1 MTEKKKPAA
10 RKKAA
15 PKQPRRKKKAP
26 PADSQGFVARTLMAL
41 FSLGIIGTI
50 FGLAAIGVVMHY
62 FSRNLPDIS
71 DLSHYEPPIV
81 TRAYASDG
89 KLLASFSKQN
99 RVYVPFSA
107 IPPLVI
113 HAFLSAEDKNFYSHA
128 AVDLPGILRAAVF
141 DITHP
146 HHRKMGGSTITQQ
159 VAKNFFL
166 SDKVTYTRKIKE
178 AILSFRIEQ
187 AYSKDQILA
196 LYLNE
201 IYLGQ
206 GTYGVAAAA
215 LQYFDKPLDEL
226 TVPEAAFLA
235 TLPKAPNNYNPRT
248 HYAAAIARRN
258 WVLNEMR
265 KNGYITRAAEDA
277 AAAQPITLIRPDN
290 KQVVHHPYFAEEV
303 RRKLEDLYG
312 EKALYEGG
320 LLVKTTLVPRYQR
333 LADQALRAG
342 LIAYD
347 MRRGGLHSAPLAH
360 LSTAGDWKDALAQVK
375 LPPGG
380 DVFTPA
386 LVLKSDAKRA
396 VIGLADGTE
405 GVIPY
410 DKMKWAATDGV
421 APKTVDALLKP
432 GDVWLTGKARDAKD
446 GKTVEKLG
454 DLPVYWLRQIPKVEG
469 GMIVMDP
476 HTGRIFAL
484 VGGFSY
490 EMSQFD
496 RATQAERQPGSTIK
510 PFVYLTALENGFTPA
525 TLVAD
530 EPFEISQGPGLPEW
544 NPKNYAG
551 HYLGL
556 VPMRIGLERSRNLMT
571 IRLANYI
578 GMDKVAATVKKFG
591 VMDNMPPLLSMSIGA
606 GDVTLLHMV
615 TGYAAFANGGKKV
628 TPTLIDRVQDRYGK
642 TLYAHDSAPC
652 PDCGPLIAW
661 RNQPT
666 PVIPDTRQQL
676 DDPRNNYQIVSML
689 EGVVQRGTGILLRNI
704 GRPVAGKTGTTNDS
718 KDAWFIAFTP
728 NLLVGAYVGFDE
740 PKPLGRYE
748 TGSRDASPIVKEFL
762 VNALKGVPPQPFRVP
777 NGIDLVRINEMTG
790 TRAKPG
796 DAKTIIEAFVD
807 GTEPGDVPT
816 MWTGHAV
823 TPVSDLTHAGEG
835 VNTGLGGLY

>member
-1 MTEKKKPAA
+1 MTEKKKTAV
-10 RKKAA
+10 KKRAA
-15 PKQPRRKKKAP
+15 PQKPRRQKTAP
-26 PADSQGFVARTLMAL
+26 PADGQGFVARTLMAL
-41 FSLGIIGTI
+41 FSMGIIGTI
-50 FGLAAIGVVMHY
+50 FGLAAIGAVMHY

-99 RVYVPFSA
+99 RVYVPFSS
-107 IPPLVI
+107 IPPRVI
-113 HAFLSAEDKNFYSHA
+113 HAFLSAEDKNFYRHA
-128 AVDLPGILRAAVF
+128 AVDLPGIIRAAAF

-166 SDKVTYTRKIKE
+166 SDKVTYSRKVRE

-187 AYSKDQILA
+187 AYSKNQILE

-235 TLPKAPNNYNPRT
+235 SLPKAPNNYNPRT
-248 HYAAAIARRN
+248 HYAAAVARRN

-265 KNGYITRAAEDA
+265 KNGYITQAEENA
-277 AAAQPITLIRPDN
+277 AALQPITLLRPSD
-290 KQVVHHPYFAEEV
+290 KQVVYYPYFAEEV
-303 RRKLEDLYG
+303 RRTLQSLYG
-312 EKALYEGG
+312 DQSLYEGG
-320 LLVKTTLVPRYQR
+320 LLVKTTLVPRYQK
-333 LADQALRAG
+333 LAVKALRDG

-360 LSTAGDWKDALAQVK
+360 LGTTGNWKDALAQVR

-396 VIGLADGTE
+396 VIGFADGTK

-410 DKMKWAATDGV
+410 DMMKWAAKDGV
-421 APKTVDALLKP
+421 VPKTVDAVLKP
-432 GDVWLTGKARDAKD
+432 GDVWLTAKAEQAAGAKKEY
-446 GKTVEKLG
+446 G
-454 DLPVYWLRQIPKVEG
+454 LPVYGLRQIPKVEG
-469 GMIVMDP
+469 GMIVLDP

-496 RATQAERQPGSTIK
+496 RATQAQRQPGSTIK
-510 PFVYLTALENGFTPA
+510 PFVYLAALQNGFTPA

-530 EPFEISQGPGLPEW
+530 EPFQISQGPGLPEW
-544 NPKNYAG
+544 DPKNYAG

-571 IRLANYI
+571 IRIANDI
-578 GMDKVAATVKKFG
+578 GMDKVVETVKKFG

-615 TGYAAFANGGKKV
+615 TGYAAFANGGKKI
-628 TPTLIDRVQDRYGK
+628 TPTLIDRVQNRYGK

-661 RNQPT
+661 RGQPT
-666 PVIPDTRQQL
+666 PVIPDTREQL

-689 EGVVQRGTGILLRNI
+689 EGVVQRGTGVLLSNI

-718 KDAWFIAFTP
+718 KDAWFIGFTP

-740 PKPLGRYE
+740 PKSLGRRE
-748 TGSRDASPIVKEFL
+748 TGSRDAAPIVRQFL

-807 GTEPGDVPT
+807 GQEPGNQPT

>member
-1 MTEKKKPAA
+1 MTTHKKPAA
-10 RKKAA
+10 Q
-15 PKQPRRKKKAP
+15 KQP
-26 PADSQGFVARTLMAL
+26 PADSQGFFARALMAL
-41 FSLGIIGTI
+41 FSLGVVGVI
-50 FGLAAIGVVMHY
+50 FGLAAGGAVLHY
-62 FSRNLPDIS
+62 FSRNLPNVN
-71 DLSHYEPPIV
+71 DLAHYEPPIV

-89 KLLASFSKQN
+89 RLLASFSTQN
-99 RVYVPFSA
+99 RVYVPFDA
-107 IPPLVI
+107 IPPVVV
-113 HAFLSAEDKNFYSHA
+113 HAFLSAEDKDFYHHA
-128 AVDLPGILRAAVF
+128 GIDIPGIIRAALF

-166 SDKVTYTRKIKE
+166 SDKVSYVRKIKE

-187 AYSKDQILA
+187 AYSKDQILE

-206 GTYGVAAAA
+206 GTYGIAAAA
-215 LQYFDKPLDEL
+215 LKYFDKPLDEL
-226 TVPEAAFLA
+226 TVPEAAFLGA
-235 TLPKAPNNYNPRT
+235 LPKAPNNYNPET
-248 HYAAAIARRN
+248 HYAAAVARRN

-265 KNGYITRAAEDA
+265 KNGYITRAQEDA
-277 AAAQPITLIRPDN
+277 AVEKPITLIKPGD
-290 KQVVHHPYFAEEV
+290 KQYVHYPYFAEEV
-303 RRKLEDLYG
+303 RRKLESLYG

-333 LADQALRAG
+333 LAVQALRDG

-347 MRRGGLHSAPLAH
+347 ERRGGLHSKPLAL
-360 LSTAGDWKDALAQVK
+360 LSTTGDWKDALAQVK

-386 LVLKSDAKRA
+386 VVLKSDAHRA
-396 VIGLADGTE
+396 IVGFADGTE

-410 DKMKWAATDGV
+410 DKMEWAKTRGV
-421 APKTVDALLKP
+421 PPKTVDALLKP
-432 GDVWLTGKARDAKD
+432 GDVWLTGKADVKKEY
-446 GKTVEKLG
+446 G
-454 DLPVYWLRQIPKVEG
+454 LPVYWLRQIPKVEG

-544 NPKNYAG
+544 DPKNYAG

-571 IRLANYI
+571 IRIANDV

-615 TGYAAFANGGKKV
+615 TGYAAFANGGKKG

-642 TLYAHDSAPC
+642 TLYVHDTAPC

-661 RNQPT
+661 RGQPT
-666 PVIPDTRQQL
+666 PVIPDTREQL
-676 DDPRNNYQIVSML
+676 DDPRYNYQIISML
-689 EGVVQRGTGILLRNI
+689 EGVVQRGTGILLSRI

-718 KDAWFIAFTP
+718 KDTWFIGFTP
-728 NLLVGAYVGFDE
+728 NLLVGVYVGFDE
-740 PKPLGRYE
+740 PRSLGPRE
-748 TGSRDASPIVKEFL
+748 TGSRDAAPIVRQFL
-762 VNALKGVPPQPFRVP
+762 VNALKGVPPQPFPVP

-807 GTEPGDVPT
+807 GDEPGDVPT

>member
-1 MTEKKKPAA
+1 MTEKK
-10 RKKAA
+10 
-15 PKQPRRKKKAP
+15 
-26 PADSQGFVARTLMAL
+26 QGFLLRALLAL
-41 FSLGIIGTI
+41 FSLGIIGVI
-50 FGLAAIGVVMHY
+50 FGLAAAGALLHY
-62 FSRNLPDIS
+62 FGRGLPDIG
-71 DLSHYEPPIV
+71 DLAHYEPPIV

-89 KLLASFSKQN
+89 RLLASFSTQN
-99 RVYVPFSA
+99 RVYVPFAS
-107 IPPLVI
+107 IPPRVI
-113 HAFLSAEDKNFYSHA
+113 DAFLSAEDKDFYRHA
-128 AVDLPGILRAAVF
+128 GIDIPGIIRAAVF

-166 SDKVTYTRKIKE
+166 SDKVSYVRKIRE

-187 AYSKDQILA
+187 AYTKDQILA

-206 GTYGVAAAA
+206 GAYGVAAAS
-215 LQYFDKPLDEL
+215 LKYFNKPLDEL
-226 TVPEAAFLA
+226 TLEEAAFLGA
-235 TLPKAPNNYNPRT
+235 LPKAPNNYNPET
-248 HYAAAIARRN
+248 HYAAAVERRN
-258 WVLNEMR
+258 WVLGEMA
-265 KNGYITRAAEDA
+265 KNGYITQAAAA
-277 AAAQPITLIRPDN
+277 AAAQKPITLVRPDGH
-290 KQVVHHPYFAEEV
+290 QVVNYPYFAEEV
-303 RRKLEDLYG
+303 RRKLDELYG

-333 LADQALRAG
+333 LAIAALRDG
-342 LIAYD
+342 LVAYD
-347 MRRGGLHSAPLAH
+347 MRRDGLHSKPLAH
-360 LSTAGDWKDALAQVK
+360 LDVADGKWKLPLAQVK

-380 DVFTPA
+380 DAFTPA
-386 LVLKSDAKRA
+386 VVLKSDAKRA
-396 VIGLADGTE
+396 VVGFADGTK

-410 DKMKWAATDGV
+410 DGMKWAATHGV
-421 APKTVDALLKP
+421 PPRTVAALLQP
-432 GDVWLTGKARDAKD
+432 GDVWLTAPLAD
-446 GKTVEKLG
+446 GKEGGKEG
-454 DLPVYWLRQIPKVEG
+454 GLPVYGLRQVPKVEG
-469 GMIVMDP
+469 GMVVMDP
-476 HTGRIFAL
+476 HTGRVFAL

-551 HYLGL
+551 KYLGL

-571 IRLANYI
+571 IRLANDV
-578 GMDKVAATVKKFG
+578 GMDKVAATVEKFG
-591 VMDNMPPLLSMSIGA
+591 IMDNMPPLLSMSIGA
-606 GDVTLLHMV
+606 GDVTLLRMAA
-615 TGYAAFANGGKKV
+615 GYAAFANGGKKV

-642 TLYAHDSAPC
+642 TLYVHDSAPC

-661 RNQPT
+661 RGQAT
-666 PVIPDTRQQL
+666 PVIPDTREQL
-676 DDPRNNYQIVSML
+676 DDPRYNYQIVSML

-718 KDAWFIAFTP
+718 KDAWFIGFTP
-728 NLLVGAYVGFDE
+728 DLLVGVYVGYDE
-740 PKPLGRYE
+740 PKSLGPRE
-748 TGSRDASPIVKEFL
+748 TGSRDAAPVVRQFMMA
-762 VNALKGVPPQPFRVP
+762 ALKDVPPQPFSVP

-796 DAKTIIEAFVD
+796 DAKTIIEAFTD
-807 GTEPGDVPT
+807 GDEPGDEPT

-823 TPVSDLTHAGEG
+823 TPVSNLTHASEG
-835 VNTGLGGLY
+835 VDTGLGGLY